1 MKLSRR
7 LRSHN
12 THNTPHTGAVT
23 PRGATP
29 PLICIALQYFI
40 YISKLPI
47 WQSLNLSAAQP
58 FKKILIL
65 HIFISPQKLSLP
77 FLHQIIWQIE
87 RSTREAVYINSDTLL
102 PPSSDNARPLLSSPA
117 PDGLV
122 FAMPRPPLSGCN
134 V

>member
-12 THNTPHTGAVT
+12 THNAPHTGAVT
-23 PRGATP
+23 LRGATP

-77 FLHQIIWQIE
+77 FLHQIE
-87 RSTREAVYINSDTLL
+87 RSTREAVHINSDTLL
-102 PPSSDNARPLLSSPA
+102 PPSSDNARPLLFSPA

-122 FAMPRPPLSGCN
+122 FAWPLSECC